1 MKSRVLPVVLIASAL
16 FATPSLANWFHN
28 PQLNINRN
36 IGSAP
41 GPTPQDIREMR
52 LPILVENDIDSRG
65 TGNHPI
71 MDALRS
77 MFGGSKTAQVP
88 APAKVANTQTA
99 STAQASR

>member
-16 FATPSLANWFHN
+16 FATPSLANWFSN
-28 PQLNINRN
+28 PYLNINRN

-41 GPTPQDIREMR
+41 GPTPEDIRSMR
-52 LPILVENDIDSRG
+52 LPLVVENDIDSRG

-77 MFGGSKTAQVP
+77 MFGGSKTAQAP

-99 STAQASR
+99 TTAQATR